1 MHAQPPPWEYDVS
14 RTSCIGAH
22 LLPARPG
29 DESIGTEFGGWV
41 NRPGSRT
48 DEGFVKVLLVD
59 DHAPIRAS
67 LRQLLELRAGY
78 QVVGEGANG
87 QEAVAA
93 VDAHEPDV
101 VLMDVNMP
109 VMNGVEATRTIKE
122 RHPDVKVLALTA
134 FGDMSLVS
142 ASIKAGASGYLLKG
156 GSAEELLN
164 SLQAVAMGQG
174 ALDKEVTRGV
184 IDDVAELYRTE
195 QLRADSLEELDRM
208 KSEFVSVVSHEL
220 RTPLTGIK
228 GGVRTLQGGWAQLD
242 DPTKLELLDKID
254 HQCDRLTHLVDQI
267 LTVSG
272 IQSGGLGLAADRFS
286 LTDVARAVVASLGRT
301 FPGRDIV
308 VDGAEVE
315 VMGDRG
321 RIVQAALAL
330 VDNALE
336 HTQGRVRVTVGASG
350 GTARLDID
358 DEGPGIDESL
368 LDRLLTRPFEQGD
381 SSSTRRVG
389 GLGLSI
395 YIARR
400 VLEASGGRLEAVS
413 SPDAGSTFT
422 MVVPL
427 A

>member
-1 MHAQPPPWEYDVS
+1 LDQTFS
-14 RTSCIGAH
+14 R
-22 LLPARPG
+22 R
-29 DESIGTEFGGWV
+29 V
-41 NRPGSRT
+41 NRSVPRAEES
-48 DEGFVKVLLVD
+48 FVKVLLVD

-67 LRQLLELRAGY
+67 LRQLLELRPGY
-78 QVVGEGANG
+78 HVVGEGANG

-93 VDAHEPDV
+93 VDAHRPDV

-109 VMNGVEATRTIKE
+109 VMNGVEATRSIKE

-164 SLQAVAMGQG
+164 SLEAVAMGQG

-184 IDDVAELYRTE
+184 IDDVADLYRSE
-195 QLRADSLEELDRM
+195 QERADSLEELDRM

-242 DPTKLELLDKID
+242 DATKLELLDKID

-272 IQSGGLGLAADRFS
+272 LQGGGLGLAADTFS
-286 LTDVARAVVASLGRT
+286 LTGVAEAVVASLARS
-301 FPGRDIV
+301 FPGRDV
-308 VDGAEVE
+308 SVEAPGDVE
-315 VMGDRG
+315 VRGDRG
-321 RIVQAALAL
+321 RIVEATPSAGA
-330 VDNALE
+330 
-336 HTQGRVRVTVGASG
+336 GRM
-350 GTARLDID
+350 DIAD
-358 DEGPGIDESL
+358 DGPGIEASL
-368 LDRLLTRPFEQGD
+368 LDRLLTQPFEQGD
-381 SSSTRRVG
+381 ASSTRRVG
-389 GLGLSI
+389 GLGLSL

-400 VLEASGGRLEAVS
+400 VLEASGGALHATS
-413 SPDAGSTFT
+413 SPGRGSTFT